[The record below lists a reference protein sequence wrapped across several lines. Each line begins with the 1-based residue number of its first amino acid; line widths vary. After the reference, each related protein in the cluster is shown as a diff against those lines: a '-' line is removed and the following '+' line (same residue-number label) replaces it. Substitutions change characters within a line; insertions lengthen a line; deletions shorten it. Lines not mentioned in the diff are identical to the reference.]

1 MNQGKGSKWH
11 AQQKREMMC
20 ERKGLGKTASSQLE
34 KLLTAD
40 AQNLEDRHKHN
51 PSTREVLVSTSS
63 EAIHPQLI
71 TAPGG
76 ETSAQLYG

>member
-1 MNQGKGSKWH
+1 
-11 AQQKREMMC
+11 MC
-20 ERKGLGKTASSQLE
+20 EMKGLGKTASSQPE

-40 AQNLEDRHKHN
+40 AQKSLQDRHKHN
-51 PSTREVLVSTSS
+51 PSTREVLVPTSS

-71 TAPGG
+71 PAPGG